1 MIWETRKTWIV
12 ETTFINIKNILKEL
26 LVYLI
31 YMISTEIAN
40 TLGQEKPLFKEELDG
55 EKITLTRENI
65 QKAPPN
71 SINVI
76 NNGFAYDEY
85 FKMGGTVSKMT
96 FKSTKNYKD
105 FLKNKSAEKAKR

>member
-1 MIWETRKTWIV
+1 
-12 ETTFINIKNILKEL
+12 
-26 LVYLI
+26 
-31 YMISTEIAN
+31 MISTEIAN